1 METEKQKFKEMTLG
15 GKLEH
20 IWEYYKLALLGITL
34 GVALIVYIVVRIVMP
49 DPESILNV
57 TLVNAYPQ
65 AGMNGNVFERYLT
78 EQGYNPKEETIA
90 VNAGLYLGTEM
101 ANPTNATVFQALLAM
116 TLVGEIDLLAGDAG
130 IIDMIGSGNGF
141 LEIDEVLPTE
151 LLEKYQDSLYTVTV
165 PESGEEYVCAI
176 RLPKGNPLEQ
186 DGYYEADV
194 VAGIPYTAQHPEMA
208 REMLLYLLGE

>member
-34 GVALIVYIVVRIVMP
+34 GIALIVYIIVKIAMP
-49 DPESILNV
+49 DPVSILNV

-65 AGMNGNVFERYLT
+65 AGMDGNVFERYLT

-90 VNAGLYLGTEM
+90 VNAGLYLDTEM
-101 ANPTNATVFQALLAM
+101 ANPTNASAFQALLAM

-130 IIDMIGSGNGF
+130 IVDMIGSGNGL
-141 LEIDEVLPTE
+141 LEMDEVLPAE
-151 LLEKYQDSLYTVTV
+151 LLEKYQDSLYTVV
-165 PESGEEYVCAI
+165 APESGEEYVCAI
-176 RLPKGNPLEQ
+176 RLPAGNPLEQ
-186 DGYYEADV
+186 DGYYAADV
-194 VAGIPYTAQHPEMA
+194 LAGIPYTAQHQEMA
-208 REMLLYLLGE
+208 KEMLLYLLGE